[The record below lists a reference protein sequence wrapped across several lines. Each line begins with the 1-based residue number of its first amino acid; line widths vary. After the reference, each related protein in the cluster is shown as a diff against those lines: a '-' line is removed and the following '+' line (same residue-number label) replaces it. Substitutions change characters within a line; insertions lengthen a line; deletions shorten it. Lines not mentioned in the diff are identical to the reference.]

1 MFSQAAKLFDQ
12 NNRKL
17 YKIVQGHHWGRFFL
31 PITHYGSPL
40 TKRKSYI
47 ITFSTDLLW
56 IVTSY
61 LHIKCTKPSPCSLH
75 R

>member
-1 MFSQAAKLFDQ
+1 MFSPAAELFDQ
-12 NNRKL
+12 NNRKQ
-17 YKIVQGHHWGRFFL
+17 KKFRGTIEDGFL
-31 PITHYGSPL
+31 PITHYGSPI

-47 ITFSTDLLW
+47 ITFSNDLLR

-61 LHIKCTKPSPCSLH
+61 LHIKGTKPSPCSLH